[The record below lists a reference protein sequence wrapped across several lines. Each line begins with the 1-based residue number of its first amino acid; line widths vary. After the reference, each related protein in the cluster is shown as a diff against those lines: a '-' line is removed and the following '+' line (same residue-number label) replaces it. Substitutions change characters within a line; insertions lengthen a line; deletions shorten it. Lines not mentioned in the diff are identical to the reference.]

1 MQRTDL
7 LEKTIMLKKTKGWRK
22 RKKQKMKW
30 LNSTT
35 DLKSMSKNNLHE
47 WVIRKAERLQSTG
60 LPHNRIWLA
69 ESIYETK
76 ASHSNRT
83 HEKPLY
89 ITTPGKEDQSQN
101 FSFVKSVFVY
111 NHIGFVR
118 LTEPPKI
125 MTAQL
130 TLLWSRKC
138 ILSATQKTHLRNEHS

>member
-7 LEKTIMLKKTKGWRK
+7 LETTIMLKKTKGWRK

-60 LPHNRIWLA
+60 LPHNRIRLA

-83 HEKPLY
+83 HKKLLY

-111 NHIGFVR
+111 NHIGFVQ

-130 TLLWSRKC
+130 TPLWSRKC
-138 ILSATQKTHLRNEHS
+138 MLSATQKTHLRNEHS

>member
-30 LNSTT
+30 LNSTM

-60 LPHNRIWLA
+60 LPHNRIRLA

-83 HEKPLY
+83 HKKLLC
-89 ITTPGKEDQSQN
+89 ITTPEKKRPVSKLFLCKVCFYIQPYWLCPVDRASKN
-101 FSFVKSVFVY
+101 YDRAAYTPLV
-111 NHIGFVR
+111 
-118 LTEPPKI
+118 
-125 MTAQL
+125 A
-130 TLLWSRKC
+130 
-138 ILSATQKTHLRNEHS
+138 